1 MSRKRPH
8 PSHLLSLSQVT
19 PTLAWLLRPVILRLS
34 TEMAPPSSSP
44 REKSVRDFGGP
55 AFFRDAYSGHSLTF
69 GPESLPAAP
78 PVANMPARM
87 SVRLRALCPVE
98 TTGSPAGA
106 PGLGSEPRRPS
117 GRRGVVFIC
126 TRYLQAR
133 GIYRRYLPWSSPASA
148 QDLIVHASVRLSRPL
163 TVAERLFTGAY
174 TSIARERG
182 SFFLLRAVSGS
193 HGRAAETSE
202 GARGRRP

>member
-1 MSRKRPH
+1 MTRYTVAYLGSDCEPQT
-8 PSHLLSLSQVT
+8 SASL
-19 PTLAWLLRPVILRLS
+19 
-34 TEMAPPSSSP
+34 APPFAFSSHPNP
-44 REKSVRDFGGP
+44 RLALAPCHTAPIHRNGATIVVAPRKKSVRDFGGP

-182 SFFLLRAVSGS
+182 SFF
-193 HGRAAETSE
+193 
-202 GARGRRP
+202 